1 MPAVWPPTTFVRFVR
16 TVASS
21 SRTALI
27 QTDAGAAY
35 LKAINNPEGPHVLAC
50 DLFGTELAR
59 RFGLRTLDVGTLVV
73 TDIDEIPLNGSTAQ
87 PGPSFVSR
95 SEEGITMGG
104 HEALTDVDNLES
116 LLWIVAFDTWVRNC
130 DRYGPGFGPA
140 GGPRINLDNLFLSTE
155 AAPDGKF
162 ILKAI
167 DHGHIFTCGRPLSPR
182 LADIDNVQDER
193 VYGLFPFFHGHLTIE
208 PMETV
213 VEFFRDVE
221 SHLWQDLLIR
231 IPNEWQVSDDAKRAI
246 DQFLLNRA
254 RYLADHFREML
265 LREMPQG
272 ILDFDLVGEDENE
285 H

>member
-1 MPAVWPPTTFVRFVR
+1 VR

-27 QTDAGAAY
+27 QTDAGLTY

-50 DLFGTELAR
+50 DLVGTELAR
-59 RFGLRTLDVGTLVV
+59 RFGLRTFDVDTLVL
-73 TDIDEIPLNGSTAQ
+73 TDVDEIPLDGATADE
-87 PGPSFVSR
+87 GPSFVSR
-95 SEEGITMGG
+95 SEDGITMGG
-104 HEALTDVDNLES
+104 HEALTDVDNLDN
-116 LLWIVAFDTWVRNC
+116 LNWIVAFDTWVRNC
-130 DRYGPGFGPA
+130 DRYGPGHGHG

-193 VYGLFPFFHGHLTIE
+193 IYGLFPSFLGHLTIE
-208 PMETV
+208 PMEGV
-213 VEFFRDVE
+213 LEIFRDVE
-221 SHLWQDLLIR
+221 SRLWEDLLAQ
-231 IPNEWQVSDDAKRAI
+231 IPNEWEVSNEAKQAI

-254 RYLADHFREML
+254 RYLSEHFREMFMK
-265 LREMPQG
+265 EMPEG
-272 ILDFDLVGEDENE
+272 ILDFDLQGEVQDE